1 MATTSQS
8 GSSRSSL
15 YPILIQLTATKVKL
29 TDLPVQQLS
38 QIKKQLD
45 EEISHLTNSFQSLRA
60 AQIKFRDCLKSI
72 STGLVSKNSD
82 RSILVPLTAS
92 LYVPGKL
99 ADTEKVLVDIGTG
112 FYVEKDKKQAAEFY
126 DGKIAELQTN
136 LTDLEKIVNG
146 KGDNLRYVEEG
157 EYGGVKMKKSPLA
170 NTCQFYGKKY

>member
-1 MATTSQS
+1 VRTVLSTHSVS
-8 GSSRSSL
+8 
-15 YPILIQLTATKVKL
+15 IQLIATQVKL

-60 AQIKFRDCLKSI
+60 AQVKFRDCLKSI
-72 STGLVSKNSD
+72 SNGLVSKNSD

-112 FYVEKDKKQAAEFY
+112 FYVEKDKKQAAVFY
-126 DGKIAELQTN
+126 EGKIAELQTN

-157 EYGGVKMKKSPLA
+157 EFGGRKGSK
-170 NTCQFYGKKY
+170 TCQC